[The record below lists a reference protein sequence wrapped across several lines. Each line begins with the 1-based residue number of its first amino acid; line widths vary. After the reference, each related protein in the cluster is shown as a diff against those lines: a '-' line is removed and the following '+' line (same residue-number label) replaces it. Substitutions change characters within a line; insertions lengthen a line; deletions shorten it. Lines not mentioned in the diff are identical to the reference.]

1 MKKFAEKKGGFCL
14 TAEYVN
20 RRDPL
25 EWQCK
30 EGHKWKASA
39 KDILK
44 GTWCRRC
51 SILVITN
58 ILGPPSSIRRPDFLK
73 IPEHPR
79 GLELDIYYPQY
90 GFAIEEDF
98 EKQLTRDQLKKE
110 LCEKN
115 SIVLRYVWYY
125 EDPYVVIP
133 ELLRELAKSTNH
145 MNDSSAHVAQGLLTF
160 VQTKYN
166 FSSIMAQ
173 TAGQLLGQTVPVCQ
187 WTPQNIPNTTST
199 LSAHPKFPN
208 NVREWIG
215 FFRAVRLNNLPPGQF
230 PIHATSAV
238 PLRIEDEAKTRLHTN
253 VLFPVESLFPQG
265 SSFIATPIGFL
276 GASDF
281 VLCDNNFTVAKMP
294 VEMKTRHNLDL
305 RGYNFWQIYRYNDRR
320 GIMNQRF
327 GDPRFDQNFKFKK
340 RILSQIFGQMACN
353 GLHYAIL
360 SNYSDTY
367 FLKREEANQT
377 ALYISRVVQ
386 TNDVNPTLREC
397 VYYISQLAINDNVG
411 NILGSVEL
419 DNYSSNDDSDDSRKR
434 KRKSKSSSIPIAS
447 SSKGITTVDKYIGG
461 GSFGKVFSGYY
472 DNQNVAWKTCDAYK
486 EQEQMK
492 TLKHE
497 AHIYSILKECQ
508 GRDIPRLFYNGYI
521 YDGYLFALALQ
532 LIEGAYHVDPERLTK
547 EEKKLIVNQL
557 KSIHNC
563 GVLHNDISEQNIL
576 YEPKSRHYFFIDFG
590 LSEVVGNELDEPDD
604 KVELCDR
611 FKASDS
617 LEILLKRFLFS
628 SRGELDEPDEPDEEL
643 KQTLRRIEAV
653 KFSKIYHKALFCK
666 TSADIFSE

>member
-1 MKKFAEKKGGFCL
+1 TTKA
-14 TAEYVN
+14 Y
-20 RRDPL
+20 
-25 EWQCK
+25 K
-30 EGHKWKASA
+30 EGSKKKRSLIGEQYYAEFSTEFWKDPGAQQHPNAVTPSTSSNTPSRRQPSRIPRAIPSPNRSRPTTPSLSRPPSSGSRPVTPSFSQSA
-39 KDILK
+39 ETINIYINYNEPDQDILGRK
-44 GTWCRRC
+44 HVIPDKKPIPVQRHDHITHQP
-51 SILVITN
+51 IDIANIITN

-90 GFAIEEDF
+90 GFAIE
-98 EKQLTRDQLKKE
+98 
-110 LCEKN
+110 
-115 SIVLRYVWYY
+115 
-125 EDPYVVIP
+125 
-133 ELLRELAKSTNH
+133 
-145 MNDSSAHVAQGLLTF
+145 
-160 VQTKYN
+160 
-166 FSSIMAQ
+166 SSIMAQ

-590 LSEVVGNELDEPDD
+590 LSEVDY
-604 KVELCDR
+604 
-611 FKASDS
+611 
-617 LEILLKRFLFS
+617 
-628 SRGELDEPDEPDEEL
+628 
-643 KQTLRRIEAV
+643 T
-653 KFSKIYHKALFCK
+653 AL
-666 TSADIFSE
+666 SH